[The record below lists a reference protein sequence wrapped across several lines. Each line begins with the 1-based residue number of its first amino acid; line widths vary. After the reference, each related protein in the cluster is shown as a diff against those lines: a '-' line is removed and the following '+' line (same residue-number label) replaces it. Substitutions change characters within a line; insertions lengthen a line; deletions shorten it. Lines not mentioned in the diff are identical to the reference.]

1 EMQRIVAEAAAQA
14 VQQVTNSLSRAT
26 ATPNTVAGS
35 RQNAEEDESSYGGG
49 RPTHDREME
58 RMAEQLRQLQAK
70 VDGRAERRA
79 RGHPFS
85 ADILAAPLPNN
96 YKDTNLVFD
105 GTSDPSRH
113 VRTFENMAV
122 LHGYTDP
129 VSCRAFLS
137 TLRGG
142 ALDWFQQLP
151 PGSIVDFEDF
161 VEKLTNQYSSAVA
174 QEKTY
179 LTLMAMRQGEKESL
193 RRGSKDQPNRSRGD
207 IAAFTKTMAI
217 LLRIVG
223 ISRTRLILE
232 RLIRAGHI
240 KEFVYQNKGRRK
252 EKRRCREDSVERSE
266 EDDDEDARGGRD
278 GRKRDEGKRRR
289 GSREREREGDG
300 GQVKRGTIYMIS
312 GGPTDGDSNNARRGH
327 VRAMKRKREE
337 VSITARVPEIS
348 FRAEDA
354 AGVVVPHNDALV
366 ITAEVEGFDVK
377 RVFIDTGSSVDVMFY
392 DCFVQINRELNVELK
407 PVATALYGF
416 NGGEVMPMG
425 EVTLSV
431 ALGKGAT
438 RKVRMVRFV
447 VVGADSSYNI
457 IMGRTSLNAFQAVLS
472 TYHMTIKYPVGEN
485 VGEIAVDQLTSR
497 SCYQTTVRNNKQLAR
512 RQ

>member
-1 EMQRIVAEAAAQA
+1 APPRAAVQVPDQQVIMTRQEMQQMVAEAAAQA

-26 ATPNTVAGS
+26 ATSNTVAGS
-35 RQNAEEDESSYGGG
+35 RQNAEEDEFSYGGG
-49 RPTHDREME
+49 EPTHDREME

-85 ADILAAPLPNN
+85 ADILAAPLQNN

-161 VEKLTNQYSSAVA
+161 AEKLTNQYSSAVA
-174 QEKTY
+174 QEKMY
-179 LTLMAMRQGEKESL
+179 LTLMAIRQGEKESP
-193 RRGSKDQPNRSRGD
+193 RKYVARYNQ
-207 IAAFTKTMAI
+207 AC
-217 LLRIVG
+217 
-223 ISRTRLILE
+223 LE
-232 RLIRAGHI
+232 IPSAVDEVKAGGLIRSLRAGPCRTSLAKTPAHTYDEVFRRCRKYI
-240 KEFVYQNKGRRK
+240 NLEETEAEFAKLEELGRGESRK
-252 EKRRCREDSVERSE
+252 EK
-266 EDDDEDARGGRD
+266 A
-278 GRKRDEGKRRR
+278 
-289 GSREREREGDG
+289 
-300 GQVKRGTIYMIS
+300 
-312 GGPTDGDSNNARRGH
+312 
-327 VRAMKRKREE
+327 
-337 VSITARVPEIS
+337 
-348 FRAEDA
+348 DA
-354 AGVVVPHNDALV
+354 AGVVVVPHNDALV
-366 ITAEVEGFDVK
+366 ITAEVAGFDVK
-377 RVFIDTGSSVDVMFY
+377 RVFIDTGSSVDIMFY
-392 DCFVQINRELNVELK
+392 DCFVQINLELNVELK

-447 VVGADSSYNI
+447 VVGAESSYNI
-457 IMGRTSLNAFQAVLS
+457 IMGRTSLNAFQAVVS
-472 TYHMTIKYPVGEN
+472 TYHMTIKYP
-485 VGEIAVDQLTSR
+485 
-497 SCYQTTVRNNKQLAR
+497 
-512 RQ
+512 

>member
-1 EMQRIVAEAAAQA
+1 
-14 VQQVTNSLSRAT
+14 
-26 ATPNTVAGS
+26 
-35 RQNAEEDESSYGGG
+35 
-49 RPTHDREME
+49 
-58 RMAEQLRQLQAK
+58 

-105 GTSDPSRH
+105 GISDPSRH

-129 VSCRAFLS
+129 VSCRSFLS

-161 VEKLTNQYSSAVA
+161 AEKLTNQYSSAVA
-174 QEKTY
+174 QEKMY

-193 RRGSKDQPNRSRGD
+193 RKYVARYNQACLEILSAVDEVKAGGLIRSLRAGPCRTSLAKTPSQTYDEVMRRCRKYINLEETEAEFAKLEELGRGESRKEKAVSPKRKTSPRREGRVKQDRGREDRWKDRPISGGKRFHDYTPLNAKVAEVLMAMEKGIDGKDVTWPRSRFEGP
-207 IAAFTKTMAI
+207 TQPK
-217 LLRIVG
+217 
-223 ISRTRLILE
+223 SRRYCHFHKDYGHTTEDCRHLKDEIE
-232 RLIRAGHI
+232 RLIRAGHL
-240 KEFVYQNKGRRK
+240 KEFVYQDKGRRK

-266 EDDDEDARGGRD
+266 EDDDEDTRGGRD

-289 GSREREREGDG
+289 GSREREREGDI

-337 VSITARVPEIS
+337 VSIATRMPVIS
-348 FRAEDA
+348 FKAEDA
-354 AGVVVPHNDALV
+354 EGVVLPHNDALV
-366 ITAEVEGFDVK
+366 ITAEV
-377 RVFIDTGSSVDVMFY
+377 
-392 DCFVQINRELNVELK
+392 
-407 PVATALYGF
+407 A
-416 NGGEVMPMG
+416 
-425 EVTLSV
+425 
-431 ALGKGAT
+431 
-438 RKVRMVRFV
+438 
-447 VVGADSSYNI
+447 
-457 IMGRTSLNAFQAVLS
+457 
-472 TYHMTIKYPVGEN
+472 
-485 VGEIAVDQLTSR
+485 
-497 SCYQTTVRNNKQLAR
+497 
-512 RQ
+512 